1 MGFLSWNRAASRRI
15 YSTVPWA
22 KREPFPVYSA
32 ALAEHLKTSRPKNVV
47 EIGPGKQ
54 SIFESFDDWGG
65 RLIKIDISA
74 DQLGSHGNRVVAYA
88 ESLPIADNSVD
99 LVVSQSVLEHLG
111 DVAGFL
117 RETHRIL
124 KPGGMTIHLCP
135 NKFSV
140 FAMLN
145 QLLPKRVTKVL
156 LHALKE
162 GSDGICGFP
171 ARYDQCYAS
180 AMKNALR
187 HADLSLVTLE
197 ASFCQS
203 GYFEFFLPLFLASVA
218 YESMVRKIH
227 EDLAGYLF
235 FVAQKR
241 TERISS

>member
-1 MGFLSWNRAASRRI
+1 MGFLSWNRATSRRI

-22 KREPFPVYSA
+22 KRDPLSVYCA
-32 ALAEHLKTSRPKNVV
+32 TLAEHLKTSRPKNVV

-54 SIFESFDDWGG
+54 SIFESFDNWGG
-65 RLIKIDISA
+65 RLIRIDISV

-99 LVVSQSVLEHLG
+99 LVASQSVLEHLA

-135 NKFSV
+135 SKFSI

-145 QLLPKRVTKVL
+145 QLLPVRVTKIL

-187 HADLSLVTLE
+187 HADLSPVALE

-203 GYFEFFLPLFLASVA
+203 SYFEFFLPLFLASVA

-241 TERISS
+241 T